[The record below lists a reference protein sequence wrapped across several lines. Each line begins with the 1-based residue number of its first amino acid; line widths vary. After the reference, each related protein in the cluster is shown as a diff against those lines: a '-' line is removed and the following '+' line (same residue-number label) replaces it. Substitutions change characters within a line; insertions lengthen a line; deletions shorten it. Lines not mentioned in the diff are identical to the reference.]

1 MAVMYVDD
9 VKHQL
14 EDYKFNNDNI
24 DGKVYFDIS
33 AYQSGHPD

>member
-24 DGKVYFDIS
+24 YRGFYTQIS
-33 AYQSGHPD
+33 L